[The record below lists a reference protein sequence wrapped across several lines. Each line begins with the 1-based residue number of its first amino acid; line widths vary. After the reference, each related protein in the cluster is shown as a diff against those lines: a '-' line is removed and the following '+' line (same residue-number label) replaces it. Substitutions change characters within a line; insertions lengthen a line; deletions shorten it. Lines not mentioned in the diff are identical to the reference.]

1 MSASP
6 DTTKNSNDKPVSL
19 VYKLKEED
27 VENLTTNNIDE
38 PAKKDKRSVD
48 KSGKK
53 DPKKIML
60 SNGDCNAPPKKDK
73 SSEDKMKG
81 KFNGY

>member
-1 MSASP
+1 MV
-6 DTTKNSNDKPVSL
+6 D
-19 VYKLKEED
+19 KLKEED
-27 VENLTTNNIDE
+27 VENLTTKNIVE

-48 KSGKK
+48 KSRKK
-53 DPKKIML
+53 DPKQIML

-73 SSEDKMKG
+73 SSEEKMKE